1 MRIKYIDVLKAGKPL
16 SEALN
21 DRQYML
27 PLVPQ
32 MTSIGEETGK
42 IDEVLAK
49 LSSYF
54 GGEASRAVANLM
66 AAFEPI
72 IMVILGVVVAF
83 LVIAI
88 ILPIYNLTD
97 QISV

>member
-1 MRIKYIDVLKAGKPL
+1 
-16 SEALN
+16 
-21 DRQYML
+21 
-27 PLVPQ
+27 
-32 MTSIGEETGK
+32 ETGK
-42 IDEVLAK
+42 IDTILAN
-49 LSSYF
+49 LSDYF
-54 GGEASRAVANLM
+54 GREAERAVANLM
-66 AAFEPI
+66 AAFEPV